1 MLYVYMT
8 FYQTKLYY
16 VSLINEC
23 TSVSVVFCLFDQIS
37 LVARG
42 PEVVDGAVR
51 TLRPDNQTQGD
62 GAEGDRVY
70 LRAMFGRKWLSEPGQ
85 GGFTNNTGY

>member
-1 MLYVYMT
+1 M
-8 FYQTKLYY
+8 
-16 VSLINEC
+16 
-23 TSVSVVFCLFDQIS
+23 QIS

-62 GAEGDRVY
+62 GAERDRMY
-70 LRAMFGRKWLSEPGQ
+70 LRAMFGGKWLSEPGQ
-85 GGFTNNTGY
+85 GGRSESTNITRFIDPS